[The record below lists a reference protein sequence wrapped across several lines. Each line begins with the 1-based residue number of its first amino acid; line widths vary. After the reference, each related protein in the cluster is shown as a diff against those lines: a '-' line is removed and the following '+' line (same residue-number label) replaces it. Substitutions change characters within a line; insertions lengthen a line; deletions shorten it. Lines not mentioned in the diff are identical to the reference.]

1 MSAMRSAVLPSLPGE
16 GRVPALRGDAVSYKK
31 KFSHIGLLTK
41 EAAEAAGLSESV
53 LRSWETR
60 YGWPIP
66 PRHSLGGSRVR
77 IYPHDLVEQ
86 IKRVAK
92 MVERGDSISAIVAE
106 NRFIPPEYHKVD
118 ERINV
123 SDCPMPKTSE
133 AQALR
138 ARLVE
143 AIYNN
148 DYAMVEQVIAV
159 SVRIHPAERALA
171 VHGPLDKAVSLGWT
185 GPYYKVRPQ
194 APCS

>member
-1 MSAMRSAVLPSLPGE
+1 
-16 GRVPALRGDAVSYKK
+16 VSYKR
-31 KFSHIGLLTK
+31 KFSRVGLLTK
-41 EAAEAAGLSESV
+41 EAADATGVSESV

-60 YGWPIP
+60 YGWPVP
-66 PRHSLGGSRVR
+66 PRHSLGGNQIR
-77 IYPHDLVEQ
+77 IYPPELVEQ

-92 MVERGDSISAIVAE
+92 MIERGDTIGSIVAE

-123 SDCPMPKTSE
+123 SDCPTPKTPE
-133 AQALR
+133 AQELR
-138 ARLVE
+138 SRLVE

-148 DYAMVEQVIAV
+148 DHALVEQVIAL

-185 GPYYKVRPQ
+185 GPDYKVRQQ
-194 APCS
+194 AS